1 MLVIH
6 IMKHLHLRQFDLNLL
21 KALDALLAERNVT
34 RAAER
39 LGLTQSAMSHTLA
52 RLRAAFGDALF
63 VRGPGGVKPTPRAE
77 AISQSLART
86 LLDLT
91 HIIQPPGTFDPLRAK
106 RRFSIATDDYLE
118 RVLLPRLLSR
128 LWAAAPGID
137 VDVVPVGDRLGESLA
152 AGNPDLIISVS
163 VLKRQI
169 PGAHME
175 HLFDEHFVCVMREGH
190 SLAGRKLTLDRFAAL
205 PHVLVAP
212 QGKPGSIVDTELAKS
227 GRRRRIAVT
236 VPHFLAA
243 LHIVR
248 ESDVI
253 LTVGERL
260 ARHDPVGL
268 RLYQPPLALP
278 HFSVAAFWHDRNHMD
293 SAHGWFRTLVAETAR
308 TI

>member
-1 MLVIH
+1 
-6 IMKHLHLRQFDLNLL
+6 MKNLHLRQFDLNLL
-21 KALDALLAERNVT
+21 KALDVLLAERNVT

-52 RLRAAFGDALF
+52 RLRTAFGDALF

-77 AISQSLART
+77 AISHSLARA
-86 LLDLT
+86 LFDLT
-91 HIIQPPGTFDPLRAK
+91 HIIEPPGAFDPFRAR

-118 RVLLPRLLSR
+118 RLLLPRLLSR
-128 LWAAAPGID
+128 LWATAPSID
-137 VDVVPVGDRLGESLA
+137 VDVVPVKDRPGESLA
-152 AGNPDLIISVS
+152 SGIPDLIVSVS
-163 VLKRQI
+163 ALKKQM

-175 HLFDEHFVCVMREGH
+175 HLFDEHFVCVVREGH
-190 SLAGRKLTLDRFAAL
+190 PLAGRKLTLDRFTTL
-205 PHVLVAP
+205 SHVLVAP
-212 QGKPGSIVDTELAKS
+212 QGKPGSVVDTELAKS

-248 ESDVI
+248 ECDAV
-253 LTVGERL
+253 LTIGERIV
-260 ARHDPVGL
+260 RHDPIGL
-268 RLYQPPLALP
+268 RLCKPPLALP

-293 SAHGWFRTLVAETAR
+293 SAQAWFRALVAETAR